1 MFPTQWISDHFSD
14 IRLANVSAVSL
25 QKNCIFRCY
34 CIADTDSGQTKSY
47 LDVVDHCCWLVHVS
61 LLRCIRGSLSVVDA
75 GGGVAQGD
83 MGDDFVMC

>member
-1 MFPTQWISDHFSD
+1 M
-14 IRLANVSAVSL
+14 SAVSL

-47 LDVVDHCCWLVHVS
+47 LDVVDHCCWLVDMS

-75 GGGVAQGD
+75 GGGGRGVAQGD